1 MEKDVIFMK
10 LTMDKDFIKKLR
22 KFKVVI
28 TIIHN
33 AIVIKLFHV
42 FWFLFY
48 IKDRK

>member
-1 MEKDVIFMK
+1 MEKGIIFKK
-10 LTMDKDFIKKLR
+10 LTMDQEYIKKLR

-42 FWFLFY
+42 FWFIFY